1 MGRGLYKKQ
10 VQVFIFICIAVI
22 SLAIGY
28 AAISSIILS
37 VNGTGEV
44 SVDSNNYDVHFDTT
58 VNPTMTANMGSATI
72 DQLDNKVAHITVTG
86 LTKKADSATA
96 EYTVVNDSNSIGANI
111 SLELT
116 NTNTE
121 YFRVTET
128 ILDKQLQAGDTT
140 KVRITVE
147 LLKTPISEVLT
158 SDIIAR
164 LEAEPIENASATS
177 TASDSVVG
185 IRPYT
190 YTINNSINNT
200 QIGQAIPNGVTKYTN
215 FRKASQAFGHP
226 MVLAHFISN
235 NTITESYIVV
245 KYNGENYFLRG
256 GAGDEFGQNSPN
268 VYDTN
273 VTTLK
278 SIFGNDWAYYCSEE
292 IGADYTKFTCTDDGI
307 MYEVR
312 ISGQIY
318 VYYGYA
324 SCYINANGS
333 SYCE

>member
-44 SVDSNNYDVHFDTT
+44 SVDSSNYDVHFDIT

-72 DQLDNKVAHITVTG
+72 DQLDDKVAHITVTG
-86 LTKKADSATA
+86 LTKKDDSATA

-164 LEAEPIENASATS
+164 LEAEPMDNASATS
-177 TASDSVVG
+177 SAGNSIVG
-185 IRPYT
+185 TRPYV
-190 YTINNSINNT
+190 YTINDSSDIT
-200 QIGQAIPNGVTKYTN
+200 EIGQAISGVTEYSRFKSAKEN
-215 FRKASQAFGHP
+215 FGHP
-226 MVLAHFISN
+226 ISLAHSISSGI
-235 NTITESYIVV
+235 ITESYIAYEYSGTV
-245 KYNGENYFLRG
+245 YYLRG
-256 GAGDEFGQNSPN
+256 GAGDEFGQTPTRYNEN
-268 VYDTN
+268 VSTIKTIVGSSWSD
-273 VTTLK
+273 
-278 SIFGNDWAYYCSEE
+278 YCEEE
-292 IGADYTKFTCTDDGI
+292 IGDDYKIFSCTKDGKS
-307 MYEVR
+307 YE
-312 ISGQIY
+312 INTTGAIDINL
-318 VYYGYA
+318 GDA
-324 SCYINANGS
+324 GCYIYSGGS
-333 SYCE
+333 SYCS